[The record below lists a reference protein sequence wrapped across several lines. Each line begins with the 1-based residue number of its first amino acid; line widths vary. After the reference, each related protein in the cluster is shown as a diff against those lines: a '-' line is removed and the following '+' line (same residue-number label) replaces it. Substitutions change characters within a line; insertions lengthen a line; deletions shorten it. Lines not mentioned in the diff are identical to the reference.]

1 MTEEGIQ
8 DLEEMIAACEQ
19 LEQLMPLWRDI
30 SSVWT
35 MPVIHALAVVERI
48 RFNELKKWA
57 RPISATSL
65 TERLRTFER
74 RGFVQRK
81 QYPEIP
87 PRVEYSLT
95 ERGRELWGSFDRL
108 TKLGMGWLK
117 EDAEVAV
124 QRIVAEAKL

>member
-1 MTEEGIQ
+1 MIEESVQ
-8 DLEEMIAACEQ
+8 DLEEMFAAC
-19 LEQLMPLWRDI
+19 EQLMPLWRDI
-30 SSVWT
+30 SSIWT
-35 MPVIHALAVVERI
+35 MPVLHVLAGAKTI

-74 RGFVQRK
+74 RGFVQRT

-95 ERGRELWGSFDRL
+95 ERGWDLWDSFDEL
-108 TKLGMGWLK
+108 TRRGLKWLE
-117 EDAEVAV
+117 EDAQVAIERV
-124 QRIVAEAKL
+124 TPEATH